1 MGDSLARRIMLTE
14 MRAAGLA
21 ARVVYAAIA
30 LPVGGAAGFYACVRS
45 LPKLA
50 PMVGLPSP
58 EANSE
63 ALFRLALSVG
73 AGTALTAFL
82 CALTLPWKRRRQR
95 QGRGM
100 RISVT
105 CVLVVAASLIFAGL
119 GHKLIYD
126 LLFAAWLAYLFAL
139 TYVRYGV
146 ADHGTFDRS

>member
-1 MGDSLARRIMLTE
+1 MLTE
-14 MRAAGLA
+14 MRGAGLP

-30 LPVGGAAGFYACVRS
+30 LPAGGVAGFYACVRL

-50 PMVGLPSP
+50 SMLGLSAP
-58 EANSE
+58 EADTE

-73 AGTALTAFL
+73 AGAALTAFL

-95 QGRGM
+95 QGRGI

-105 CVLVVAASLIFAGL
+105 CVLVVAASLAFAGL
-119 GHKLIYD
+119 GHRLIYD

-146 ADHGTFDRS
+146 VDYRTFDRS